1 MAETR
6 RRGPH
11 GPGGHGAPRGG
22 YQKPKNMGKTI
33 GTLLGYVGKSRWL
46 LAVVAVCL
54 VLNTVCSVGGSYL
67 LRPLIDE

>member
-11 GPGGHGAPRGG
+11 GPGGHGSPRGG
-22 YQKPKNMGKTI
+22 YQKPKNMGKTV

-46 LAVVAVCL
+46 LAVVAVY
-54 VLNTVCSVGGSYL
+54 SVVWLLASLYL
-67 LRPLIDE
+67 SKKL